1 MRVPLPL
8 RAVLATAMP
17 ITVAG
22 VVPWLLLGRAFP
34 AVQAW
39 RLVLLLPMLGGLAFG
54 AWAVALFAT
63 VGRGTLAPIDP
74 PTVFVARGPYRLT
87 RNPMYLGVAC
97 WLLSLSALT
106 GARVLL
112 WYALAVLFGF
122 HAFVVLVEE
131 PGLRR
136 RFGASYEKY
145 TQRVP
150 RWLGRRH
157 RTSQA

>member
-8 RAVLATAMP
+8 RAVLATAIP
-17 ITVAG
+17 ITVAA
-22 VVPWLLLGRAFP
+22 VVPWLLLGRVIP
-34 AVQAW
+34 AVPSW

-54 AWAVALFAT
+54 AWDVALFAT
-63 VGRGTLAPIDP
+63 EGRGTLAPIDP
-74 PTVFVARGPYRLT
+74 PSVFVARGPYRLT

-97 WLLSLSALT
+97 WLLGLSALT

-112 WYALAVLFGF
+112 WYALVIPIGF

-136 RFGASYEKY
+136 RFGASYEEY
-145 TQRVP
+145 TRRVP
-150 RWLGRRH
+150 RWLGRR
-157 RTSQA
+157 RGTPRA